1 MSYVNTWNETT
12 PTSATLAN
20 TIAPFF
26 TNNMIAIR
34 ERLDD
39 VFGTSALTSIATKDP
54 YAIASIRMTAIADSN
69 VIGGAASWSVR
80 DHTNTYNNLQVL
92 DSGSI
97 IIRSGNIATLSSAIN
112 FYNSA
117 QTTINVI
124 INDAGTTLFGNTL
137 TVVAGG
143 LVIEAGGLA
152 VVGQA
157 IGIEVNVGN
166 VTGATNI
173 DFNNGNNQRMVL
185 TGNATLTFLNTG
197 SGGTY
202 ILRIKQDGTGSR
214 LITWTGVTWPGGA
227 APTLT
232 TTAGYTDVITLYQTS
247 GGLLGFIGALG
258 FNV

>member
-80 DHTNTYNNLQVL
+80 DHTNTYNNLQVMDNGDIIL
-92 DSGSI
+92 RSGYIYSPASSI
-97 IIRSGNIATLSSAIN
+97 IFRNSLNTLSNVVIANDGSVAIAN
-112 FYNSA
+112 GLVVAAGESDFLGNVIVTFA
-117 QTTINVI
+117 QASVTEYSNGSGGGALTINW
-124 INDAGTTLFGNTL
+124 NA
-137 TVVAGG
+137 
-143 LVIEAGGLA
+143 
-152 VVGQA
+152 
-157 IGIEVNVGN
+157 
-166 VTGATNI
+166 
-173 DFNNGNNQRMVL
+173 GNNQSFTL
-185 TGNATLTFLNTG
+185 TGNATITFTNPLSAGFYFLRIIQGG
-197 SGGTY
+197 SGHYT
-202 ILRIKQDGTGSR
+202 
-214 LITWTGVTWPGGA
+214 ITWPATKWAGAA

-232 TTAGYTDVITLYQTS
+232 LTAGKQDFISFYYDGSSYN
-247 GGLLGFIGALG
+247 GFISGY
-258 FNV
+258 NY